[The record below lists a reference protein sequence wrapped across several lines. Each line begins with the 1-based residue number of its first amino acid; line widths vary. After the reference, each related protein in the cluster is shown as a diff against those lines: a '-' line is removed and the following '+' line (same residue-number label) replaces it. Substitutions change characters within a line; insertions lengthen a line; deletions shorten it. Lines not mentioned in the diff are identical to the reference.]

1 MDSIRKLMSNML
13 TEREIIIFLLI
24 DSGMSY
30 RDLATR
36 LGVSHGTIQ
45 NTYELAKQKLDRFA
59 QAGFFSSPV
68 EKVSKKQ

>member
-1 MDSIRKLMSNML
+1 MDSIKKLMGNML
-13 TEREIIIFLLI
+13 TEREIIIFLLV

-30 RDLATR
+30 RDLGSR
-36 LGVSHGTIQ
+36 LGISYGTIK
-45 NTYELAKQKLDRFA
+45 NTYEDAKVKIDKFA